1 MSRTN
6 TSIVCSC
13 VLEEVKQ
20 GKVRRGGPRSSFL
33 FPLCWAGLVGAG
45 CCSAAV
51 LQVSGL
57 QDWSLGSLQ
66 APDTTGCTLAGV
78 GLESTPDQSRA

>member
-1 MSRTN
+1 MR
-6 TSIVCSC
+6 IGKA
-13 VLEEVKQ
+13 KQ
-20 GKVRRGGPRSSFL
+20 GKVRWSQIKFSLSS
-33 FPLCWAGLVGAG
+33 GLGAG

-57 QDWSLGSLQ
+57 QDWSLCSLQ

-78 GLESTPDQSRA
+78 GSYTRSIQSKGCKSMKST